1 MTAAITLRAGASAR
15 RLIEQDGLTPD
26 AITLLG
32 APAGGPKF
40 LITKGLDD
48 FLFGEWLPNRQQPL
62 PAFGSSVGAFR
73 LVAAAH
79 RSPQAA
85 LQRLVDAYC
94 AKCYDKRPSASELT
108 TAIREIFQQMHDEQ
122 DTDYLLNHPWLQL
135 HIVTTRCQ
143 GLAASRHPL
152 PQSLGFGMAYLSN
165 LAHRD
170 RLATRFQRCVFHAG
184 AKPFNLIPDAF
195 TTEFSSLTKANI
207 TEVTLASGSIPI
219 IMETRRDLP
228 DSAPG
233 AHIDGGMIDYHM
245 DIRDADE
252 NAKQLVF
259 IPHYEQRVVPGWFD
273 KKLLKRQAQH
283 QDHLLVLSPSPELV
297 ASLPGGKV
305 PCRKDFTIY
314 KNDDAARLKAWR
326 AALDASERM
335 ADAFR
340 EVLAKQRV
348 MDVLAPLA

>member
-15 RLIEQDGLTPD
+15 RLIEHQGLTPD

-40 LITKGLDD
+40 LIVKALDD
-48 FLFGEWLPNRQQPL
+48 FLFSEWLPQRQQPL

-79 RSPQAA
+79 RDSKAA

-94 AKCYDKRPSASELT
+94 DKCYEQRPSASELT
-108 TAIREIFQQMHDEQ
+108 AAIRAIFEHMHDRS
-122 DTDYLLNHPWLQL
+122 DTEHILNHPWLQL
-135 HIVTTRCQ
+135 HLVTTRCQ
-143 GLAASRHPL
+143 GLAASQHPVT
-152 PQSLGFGMAYLSN
+152 QSLGFGLAFLSN

-170 RLATRFQRCVFHAG
+170 KLANRFERCVFHTG
-184 AKPFNLIPDAF
+184 STPFNLIPDAF
-195 TTEFSSLTKANI
+195 STEFSALTPANLG
-207 TEVTLASGSIPI
+207 EVTLASGSIPI
-219 IMETRRDLP
+219 VMETRRDLP
-228 DSAPG
+228 DSTPG

-245 DIRDADE
+245 DIRDADDS
-252 NAKQLVF
+252 AQQLVF

-273 KKLLKRQAQH
+273 KRLPKRQPQH
-283 QDHLLVLSPSPELV
+283 HEHLVVLSPAPELV
-297 ASLPGGKV
+297 AKLPGGKV

-326 AALDASERM
+326 AGLDASERI

-340 EVLAKQRV
+340 EILLKQRV
-348 MDVLAPLA
+348 MDVLMPLA